1 MSICSR
7 KTLLLLMTSFFSA
20 SLFPSGAHAAG
31 FFLQEQSVSAMGAAY
46 AGSAAIAR
54 DPSAMFY
61 NPAALTQLPG
71 GQIHVG
77 GNYLYPKANFDDR
90 GSTLVRPVAP
100 GPVLGVTPVGGSDS
114 DDPIDGTLIPNLYY
128 SQQINDIVWLGLGV
142 SVPFG
147 LSSEFSPD
155 WYGRFDS
162 IKTDLQTINIQPTAA
177 FKVNDWLSI
186 GGGIDIQ
193 LADAELTSAVYNGV
207 TEGRSKLEG
216 DDYTIGWNLGVTL
229 KPWETTTIGLHHRSS
244 ISHRLEG
251 RVVVTGVPG
260 VPGVA
265 PNGNIDQ
272 PGTAYLDL
280 PSITTL
286 GIAHDLNDRLTLLA
300 QTSYF
305 EWSSFQSIAAVLDV
319 NGAVM
324 QDVVQKYDD
333 TMNFSVGLEYDWSD
347 ALTFRVGY
355 QYDESPAN
363 DSFRTTRTP
372 DADRNWFTG
381 GVSYHMNDRFT
392 LDFSAAYIHLD
403 DANINLTRNEPPLT
417 AQVVTQRNDS
427 WIGIAAAGIT
437 YRF

>member
-7 KTLLLLMTSFFSA
+7 KFLPLVMTTILSTG
-20 SLFPSGAHAAG
+20 LFAGGAQAAG

-54 DPSAMFY
+54 DPSAIFY
-61 NPAALTQLPG
+61 NPAALTQLRG

-100 GPVLGVTPVGGSDS
+100 GPVFGVTPVGGVDS

-128 SQQINDIVWLGLGV
+128 SQQINDVVWLGLGL

-147 LSSEFSPD
+147 LSSEFDPG

-162 IKTDLQTINIQPTAA
+162 IKTDLQTINIQPTVA
-177 FKVNDWLSI
+177 FKVNDWLSV

-193 LADAELTSAVYNGV
+193 LADAELTSAVYNGT
-207 TEGRSKLEG
+207 TEGLSKLEG
-216 DDYTIGWNLGVTL
+216 DDHSFGWNIGVTL

-244 ISHRLEG
+244 ISHELDG
-251 RVVVTGVPG
+251 RIVVTGVG
-260 VPGVA
+260 AQNV
-265 PNGNIDQ
+265 DQ
-272 PGTAYLDL
+272 AGTARLDL

-286 GIAHDLNDRLTLLA
+286 GLAHDVTDRLTLLA

-305 EWSSFQSIAAVLDV
+305 EWSSFQSIAAVLNV
-319 NGAVM
+319 NGAVT
-324 QDVVQKYDD
+324 QDVVQKYKD
-333 TMNFSVGLEYDWSD
+333 TMNFSIGAEYDWSD

-363 DSFRTTRTP
+363 DTYRTTRTP

-381 GVSYHMNDRFT
+381 GVTYRMNDRFT

-403 DANINLTRNEPPLT
+403 DANINLTRNTAPLT
-417 AQVVTQRNDS
+417 AVVSTERNDS
-427 WIGIAAAGIT
+427 WIGIAAAGVT
-437 YRF
+437 YKF